1 MAVLIEADRKDVWA
15 RAMQVW
21 SGRTESTGTLLKA
34 DLRAAVDATDQWI
47 EDNAAA
53 FNAALPVAARNALTA
68 SQKAEL
74 FSIVALKRYGVL

>member
-1 MAVLIEADRKDVWA
+1 MAVLTDQDRRDVWA
-15 RAMQVW
+15 DAMRIW
-21 SGRTESTGTLLKA
+21 SGRNESTGTLLKA
-34 DLRAAVDATDQWI
+34 NMRAAVDATDQWI

-53 FNAALPVAARNALTA
+53 FNAALPTAARNALSA